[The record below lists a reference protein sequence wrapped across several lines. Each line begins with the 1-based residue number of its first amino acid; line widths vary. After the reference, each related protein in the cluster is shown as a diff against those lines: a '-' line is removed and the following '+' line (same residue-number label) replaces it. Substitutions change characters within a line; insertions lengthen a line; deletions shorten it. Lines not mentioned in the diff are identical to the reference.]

1 MKAKAKSPAPAAT
14 RPRDR
19 AATEK
24 KILAAAARL
33 AARDGFAALGVNA
46 LAAEA
51 GFDKKLI
58 ARYFGGIDGVVAALG
73 RDTDL
78 WLADVKVG
86 RSGKYGD
93 FVRDLLLAY
102 AGKLREEKLL
112 QSLLAWELAESSKTL
127 KTLDANRSRA
137 MQAWMVA
144 QRGALA
150 PPPGVDA
157 PAINAILLAAV
168 NYLALRER
176 TLGGF
181 AGMDLKGPEA
191 WKRIGAAL
199 AALLDGVHGKA
210 KPPA

>member
-1 MKAKAKSPAPAAT
+1 MTTKAKTPAP

-19 AATEK
+19 AATER

-78 WLADVKVG
+78 WLADVKAA
-86 RSGKYGD
+86 KANDYGGL
-93 FVRDLLLAY
+93 VAALLLAY
-102 AGKLREEKLL
+102 AEKLRGETLL
-112 QSLLAWELAESSKTL
+112 QALLAWELVETSKTL
-127 KTLDANRSRA
+127 KTLDASRSRA
-137 MQAWMVA
+137 MQALMAA
-144 QRGALA
+144 QRGEFK
-150 PPPGVDA
+150 PPANVDA
-157 PAINAILLAAV
+157 PAINAVLLAAV

-181 AGMDLKGPEA
+181 AGIDLNGPDG
-191 WKRIGAAL
+191 WRRIGDAL
-199 AALLDGVHGKA
+199 KALLDGVHGGEKS
-210 KPPA
+210 PG